1 MQFPKIWNQGIKQTV
16 GTLMKKIILPI
27 FLAVVPCVALCE
39 TVEPVEQKVVESTWQ
54 PYIGA
59 NMGISASDVTAHGED
74 FFDFGGVFNFEAGAR
89 YNKRY
94 RFALNYQSRA
104 EVSELFQILFGH
116 VISVTNDAIRINGY
130 YDYVSLKH
138 FAMYVGAGLGGDW
151 YDYKI
156 TNRADNSARE
166 RHGLTFTAGATTGFS
181 FNFWRMGIDLGF
193 SFDYI
198 AEPRI
203 YSYGPNIGLRF
214 NF

>member
-1 MQFPKIWNQGIKQTV
+1 
-16 GTLMKKIILPI
+16 MKKFFPI
-27 FLAVVPCVALCE
+27 YLICVMSFYANALANDRSLNTADSAVL
-39 TVEPVEQKVVESTWQ
+39 QESAPKWQ
-54 PYIGA
+54 PYIGV
-59 NMGISASDVTAHGED
+59 NFGINASDVSVHGED

-94 RFALNYQSRA
+94 RLALNYQSRA

-116 VISVTNDAIRINGY
+116 VISITNDAVRINGY

-138 FAMYVGAGLGGDW
+138 FAMYIGAGLGGDW

-156 TNRADNSARE
+156 TERLDNSE
-166 RHGLTFTAGATTGFS
+166 KSEHGLTFTAGATTGLSFS
-181 FNFWRMGIDLGF
+181 FWHMAIDLGF

-198 AEPRI
+198 VYPQI
-203 YSYGPNIGLRF
+203 YSYGPNIGLRY

>member
-1 MQFPKIWNQGIKQTV
+1 
-16 GTLMKKIILPI
+16 MKKILLTYIVAML
-27 FLAVVPCVALCE
+27 PCVAYGATDKALD
-39 TVEPVEQKVVESTWQ
+39 TSKRNI
-54 PYIGA
+54 YIGA

-74 FFDFGGVFNFEAGAR
+74 FFDFGGVFNFEIGAR
-89 YNKRY
+89 FNNRY
-94 RFALNYQSRA
+94 RLALNYQSRA

-116 VISVTNDAIRINGY
+116 VISVTNDAIRVNGY

-138 FAMYVGAGLGGDW
+138 FAMYIGAGIGGDR

-156 TNRADNSARE
+156 TDRYDNSTTE
-166 RHGLTFTAGATTGFS
+166 KHGITFTAGATTGLS

-203 YSYGPNIGLRF
+203 YSYGPSVGLRF